1 VRRLIPTVAAA
12 SLSFT
17 GCLPQG
23 GGNNGE
29 GNTDAGGFD
38 IGSGNN
44 GGGGEVTVNDDG
56 QVSQLELQN
65 FCQFLQDCDPDY
77 FQQSYGAT
85 VQECVEYLQGTIEYY
100 SEYYAQYA
108 DNPVECVSEWYAFGE
123 CQLSRA
129 YCSDGEVMFDYTEPS
144 CYDIHDYYAACYD

>member
-1 VRRLIPTVAAA
+1 MRRLIPTVAAA

-23 GGNNGE
+23 GGNNG
-29 GNTDAGGFD
+29 GGSSD
-38 IGSGNN
+38 GGGIDLGSSNN
-44 GGGGEVTVNDDG
+44 GGGGDVTFNDDG
-56 QVSQLELQN
+56 QISQLELQS
-65 FCQFLQDCDPDY
+65 FCQFLQDCDPEN

-85 VQECVEYLQGTIEYY
+85 VQECVEYLETNIEYY

-108 DNPVECVSEWYAFGE
+108 ENPTECVNEWYAFGE

-129 YCSDGEVMFDYTEPS
+129 YCSNGEVSIDYSEPS
-144 CYDIHDYYAACYD
+144 CYELHDYYSVCYE